1 MIPVLPGI
9 REPSV
14 PGGDCTGN
22 KNHQIA
28 VADLILPSFF
38 LVALCCTSIGLRREA
53 TRRQTYCT
61 PGGQIRAL
69 RAFRGLPRGSIP
81 ESVLEA
87 RQTIVG
93 VTKPPNPFHSHSHH
107 CYLDGE
113 IIMLFNQNLI
123 SAGRL
128 SPSSSLQGI
137 MGDLY
142 RGTRTKRSMGGISSS
157 GIAIDIPNLVATGEF
172 IKEIDVRHEWLCEQ
186 DWCSHSS
193 KFPGFSVVYPG
204 TSFLP
209 PSPFLEY
216 IGVGLYVC
224 H

>member
-1 MIPVLPGI
+1 
-9 REPSV
+9 
-14 PGGDCTGN
+14 
-22 KNHQIA
+22 
-28 VADLILPSFF
+28 
-38 LVALCCTSIGLRREA
+38 
-53 TRRQTYCT
+53 
-61 PGGQIRAL
+61 
-69 RAFRGLPRGSIP
+69 
-81 ESVLEA
+81 
-87 RQTIVG
+87 
-93 VTKPPNPFHSHSHH
+93 
-107 CYLDGE
+107 
-113 IIMLFNQNLI
+113 MLFNQNLI

-204 TSFLP
+204 KSFLP
-209 PSPFLEY
+209 LTAFSWMLWDRFARYRPHPFQTDRSTNPDSFWPQEY
-216 IGVGLYVC
+216 QNV
-224 H
+224 

>member
-1 MIPVLPGI
+1 
-9 REPSV
+9 
-14 PGGDCTGN
+14 
-22 KNHQIA
+22 
-28 VADLILPSFF
+28 
-38 LVALCCTSIGLRREA
+38 
-53 TRRQTYCT
+53 
-61 PGGQIRAL
+61 
-69 RAFRGLPRGSIP
+69 
-81 ESVLEA
+81 
-87 RQTIVG
+87 
-93 VTKPPNPFHSHSHH
+93 
-107 CYLDGE
+107 
-113 IIMLFNQNLI
+113 MLFNQNLI

-204 TSFLP
+204 KSSPSTAFFLDALGSVCTVSTPSLPNLIVAPTPTLSGHRNTRMCNARDLSFTENASS
-209 PSPFLEY
+209 PSVHHPRS
-216 IGVGLYVC
+216 
-224 H
+224 

>member
-1 MIPVLPGI
+1 
-9 REPSV
+9 
-14 PGGDCTGN
+14 
-22 KNHQIA
+22 
-28 VADLILPSFF
+28 
-38 LVALCCTSIGLRREA
+38 
-53 TRRQTYCT
+53 
-61 PGGQIRAL
+61 
-69 RAFRGLPRGSIP
+69 
-81 ESVLEA
+81 
-87 RQTIVG
+87 
-93 VTKPPNPFHSHSHH
+93 
-107 CYLDGE
+107 
-113 IIMLFNQNLI
+113 MLFNQNLI

-204 TSFLP
+204 TSYP
-209 PSPFLEY
+209 PPPQPFLGCVG
-216 IGVGLYVC
+216 IGLCGVNPIPFKLIVAPTPTLSGHRNTRVRDARDLSFTEDASSPSV
-224 H
+224 HHPRS

>member
-1 MIPVLPGI
+1 
-9 REPSV
+9 
-14 PGGDCTGN
+14 
-22 KNHQIA
+22 
-28 VADLILPSFF
+28 
-38 LVALCCTSIGLRREA
+38 
-53 TRRQTYCT
+53 
-61 PGGQIRAL
+61 
-69 RAFRGLPRGSIP
+69 
-81 ESVLEA
+81 
-87 RQTIVG
+87 
-93 VTKPPNPFHSHSHH
+93 
-107 CYLDGE
+107 
-113 IIMLFNQNLI
+113 MLFNQNLI

-209 PSPFLEY
+209 LTAFSWMLWDWFVRYRPHPFQPNHGINPNSFGHRNTRVRDARNLSITEDASSPSVHHPRS
-216 IGVGLYVC
+216 
-224 H
+224 